1 MSGVDV
7 ELDARGLRCPMPLL
21 KVSKAIKDMTPGQ
34 IIKVTCTDP
43 GSMSDFKGWTSK
55 TGNPLIEAK
64 EEGGLYT
71 YVIRK
76 GQQ

>member
-1 MSGVDV
+1 MYEVDV
-7 ELDARGLRCPMPLL
+7 ELDARGLSCPMPLM
-21 KVSKAIKDMTPGQ
+21 KVSKAIKGMSPGQ
-34 IIKVTCTDP
+34 VIRITATDP